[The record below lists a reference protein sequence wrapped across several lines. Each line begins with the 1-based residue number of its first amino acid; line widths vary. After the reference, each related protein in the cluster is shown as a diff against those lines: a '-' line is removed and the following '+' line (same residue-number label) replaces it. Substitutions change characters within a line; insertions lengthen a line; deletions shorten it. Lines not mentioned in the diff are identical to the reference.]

1 MLEFASNTDVTIEV
15 PYEYNGTALVLTGF
29 EYEVLDASGTAIVAR
44 QADPSF
50 SGSATSSILT
60 IPASANTTTAKR
72 DARLLNCYLINA
84 SGEYVVSQ
92 AYVLKG
98 NVLKLTPLTDS
109 FMTFPQ
115 SVLVRV
121 QMAEDQ
127 EYFDALT
134 DELKAVALEESFN
147 RISKIK
153 FKVGTTTILDIKAMQ
168 LVDFN
173 ALDPAFLLD
182 LRKAQIAEANNI
194 VENSPIRDKIRSGII
209 SETIGESSMFFQRS
223 GFPVNKS
230 GLSDDA
236 ELYLKKW
243 VYNGAASSQSWRL
256 YRA

>member
-1 MLEFASNTDVTIEV
+1 MLEFASNTDVTIEI
-15 PYEYNGTALVLTGF
+15 PYEYNGTQLTLTNF
-29 EYEVLDASGTAIVAR
+29 EYEVLDASGTAVVAR
-44 QADPSF
+44 QVDPDF
-50 SGSATSSILT
+50 NAGNTSSTLT
-60 IPASANTTTAKR
+60 IPASANTTSAKR
-72 DARLLNCYLINA
+72 DARLLNCYLTNA

-98 NVLKLTPLTDS
+98 NVLQLTPLTDS

-121 QMAEDQ
+121 QMAEEQD
-127 EYFDALT
+127 YFDALS

-147 RISKIK
+147 RIANLK
-153 FKVGTTTILDIKAMQ
+153 FKVGTTTILDIKSMT
-168 LVDFN
+168 LGDFN

-182 LRKAQIAEANNI
+182 LRKAQITEANNI

-236 ELYLKKW
+236 ELFLKKW
-243 VYNGAASSQSWRL
+243 IYNDAASSQSWRL